1 MRTRRMDDEELARR
15 QGRGMVHGRLRNK
28 PETMTSW
35 KGCGSPSGLGQITK
49 GIAGPAKESKE

>member
-1 MRTRRMDDEELARR
+1 MDDEELARR